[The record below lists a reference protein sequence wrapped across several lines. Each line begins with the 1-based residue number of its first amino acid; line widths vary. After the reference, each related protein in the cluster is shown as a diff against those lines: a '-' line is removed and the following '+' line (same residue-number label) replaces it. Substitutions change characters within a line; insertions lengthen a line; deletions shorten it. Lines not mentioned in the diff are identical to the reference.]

1 MTKKKIKEGFS
12 VIVDAAVTT
21 LSNPMGTAKLLSG
34 YSTLKSGYDA
44 GVTTDQMKAM
54 FPDLNKFSNANIEGF
69 IQLGSSLAS
78 GETVVV
84 SSIVQGPAGTPVKG

>member
-1 MTKKKIKEGFS
+1 MTKKKIKDGIS

-21 LSNPMGTAKLLSG
+21 ITNPMGTAKIVSG

-54 FPDLNKFSNANIEGF
+54 FPDLQKFSNANIEGF
-69 IQLGSSLAS
+69 VEIGSSLAS
-78 GETVVV
+78 GQTTVV
-84 SSIVQGPAGTPVKG
+84 SSIIQGPAGDPVKS